1 MCVNNVHRHVLGL
14 FLWAHAQPQ
23 QSQGL
28 SCVAHVCMGEGGR
41 GFTLMPH
48 THTHTRTHVHAS
60 VWLRTLPKGF
70 YESFVV
76 VEIQA
81 DLSPAELL

>member
-1 MCVNNVHRHVLGL
+1 MNNVHRHVLGL

-28 SCVAHVCMGEGGR
+28 SCVSHVCMGEGGR

-48 THTHTRTHVHAS
+48 THT
-60 VWLRTLPKGF
+60 RTLVPMCMFQCGFGLLPKCF